1 MTERTFRLAV
11 PNKGRLKD
19 ATARLLRE
27 AGLAFEQTERALSV
41 RVRNVDMDLLFVRT
55 EDIAEL
61 LMDGV
66 ADMGVTG
73 LDLLSES
80 EMELPILAELGFG
93 RCQLV
98 VAVPKDSD
106 IDKPEDFAGLRIA
119 TSHPEITQHYFQN
132 RGISVNVIPLR
143 GSVEVA
149 PKLGIADAI
158 ADLVSTGSTMLING
172 LRPVVEIL
180 ESQAVLAA
188 SPHSVSGRA
197 EEMER
202 VRMALMA
209 VVAGRR
215 KRYLLLNAPADA
227 VDRIAAIIP
236 GLEAPTV
243 VPLAEADRV
252 AMHSVVDA
260 GEVWSLLPDLK
271 REGAHDILVLPIEQL
286 IP

>member
-1 MTERTFRLAV
+1 MTERVFRLAI

-27 AGLAFEQTERALSV
+27 SGLVFEQTERALSV

-55 EDIAEL
+55 EDIPEL
-61 LMDGV
+61 LVDGV
-66 ADMGVTG
+66 ADMGITG
-73 LDLLSES
+73 FDLLSES
-80 EMELPILAELGFG
+80 EIDVPIIAELGFG

-98 VAVPKDSD
+98 AAVPNDSD
-106 IDKPEDFAGLRIA
+106 IDKPEDFEGLRIA
-119 TSHPEITQHYFQN
+119 TSHPELTRRYFET
-132 RGISVNVIPLR
+132 RGISVDVIPLR

-149 PKLGIADAI
+149 PKLGIAEAI
-158 ADLVSTGSTMLING
+158 ADLVSTGSTMLVNG

-180 ESQAVLAA
+180 ASQAVLAA
-188 SPHSVSGRA
+188 SPTSVTSKA
-197 EEMER
+197 EDIER

-209 VVAGRR
+209 VVGGRR

-227 VDRIAAIIP
+227 VERIAAIIP

-252 AMHSVVDA
+252 AIHSVVDA
-260 GEVWSLLPDLK
+260 GEVWALLPDLK